1 MKIENISITLTTIIT
16 AKKKSNS
23 DVNNKNNRSD
33 NKYGSKS

>member
-1 MKIENISITLTTIIT
+1 MKIENISITLTIIT

-23 DVNNKNNRSD
+23 DINNKNNRSD